1 MTEFF
6 KKSEGLRE
14 LFLGDAASHV
24 GGRVGQPLPETA
36 PNTISKMKAR
46 DKQSAAFEH
55 LGGGLARKGGRIYAR
70 VHINGKL
77 NWRSTKTNKLSQA
90 QRWLERWNSEAW
102 NERHGV
108 ETNGTTL
115 KQKRVLVSPLI
126 NEYVEAGHPIIRK
139 RALKP
144 KSRRS
149 VQNEKYYL
157 KPTLEFFSK
166 MEAANLGLADCDR
179 YLKWRLAG
187 GYITTSTIR
196 GRQIT
201 RRSKGG
207 TRAVDLELTFLSNAL
222 TLAVR
227 RGHLK
232 TNPLLDRGRY
242 TDKDQIRH
250 CRDVSPTPAEL
261 QQIVEWLSANDQQ
274 QYADFTQFL
283 AYSGLRVGEG
293 QKVEWGQVNWSES
306 LIHVK
311 RSKKGLVPFV
321 PLLPEMRDLLER
333 MKKHMTNARLIF
345 PAPFLTDQPLNY
357 SAYRRYLAKAC
368 VKLGIRHVTPH
379 GLRSYFVTQA
389 RQSGLTD
396 AEIAQL
402 IGDKTGPS
410 IIEQVYGDVRPDHL
424 LAIARKIQLTASTRD
439 VQANPSSEP

>member
-1 MTEFF
+1 MAKTTQ
-6 KKSEGLRE
+6 KKGGKK
-14 LFLGDAASHV
+14 FTALGDGLYRKERRIYFRTKVRGNWSWLST
-24 GGRVGQPLPETA
+24 GTGNLP
-36 PNTISKMKAR
+36 
-46 DKQSAAFEH
+46 
-55 LGGGLARKGGRIYAR
+55 LARKWRENRQRELWLRQEGLLPDE
-70 VHINGKL
+70 VHKHRGAAITIDQL
-77 NWRSTKTNKLSQA
+77 
-90 QRWLERWNSEAW
+90 LE
-102 NERHGV
+102 
-108 ETNGTTL
+108 
-115 KQKRVLVSPLI
+115 
-126 NEYVEAGHPIIRK
+126 EYVDAGHPIVKGRVLKTKSPCSIRNEQYS
-139 RALKP
+139 LKP
-144 KSRRS
+144 LR
-149 VQNEKYYL
+149 KY
-157 KPTLEFFSK
+157 FGK
-166 MEAANLGLADCDR
+166 MHAADLTLADCDR
-179 YLKWRLAG
+179 YLKWRTAG
-187 GYITTSTIR
+187 GYVAEFTCR
-196 GRQIT
+196 GRKIT
-201 RRSKGG
+201 KRTLGG
-207 TRAVDLELTFLSNAL
+207 CRIVDLQLTFLSNACE
-222 TLAVR
+222 LAVR

-232 TNPLLDRGRY
+232 TNPLRDRGRY

-321 PLLPEMRDLLER
+321 PLLPEMHDLLER
-333 MKKHMTNARLIF
+333 MKKDMTDARLIF

-439 VQANPSSEP
+439 VQATPSSEP